1 MTTTSTFFESE
12 ETPSTVITSVP
23 KTVVVDVALVTVFT
37 SLTGTSFDFS
47 MNWITLARTG
57 LLVGMGVGAAVAGEV
72 IVLVPNSPEFRSL
85 GLYVPISVTSLLTLS
100 TFTTIFTC
108 KFVSDNTVTVDW
120 MKLGYSTTCTL
131 AMRSGVAAGY
141 LVEMYLI
148 ADDRSGKVAIASG
161 MLLDVTVFS
170 PNWLV
175 VYW

>member
-1 MTTTSTFFESE
+1 
-12 ETPSTVITSVP
+12 
-23 KTVVVDVALVTVFT
+23 
-37 SLTGTSFDFS
+37 
-47 MNWITLARTG
+47 
-57 LLVGMGVGAAVAGEV
+57 
-72 IVLVPNSPEFRSL
+72 
-85 GLYVPISVTSLLTLS
+85 
-100 TFTTIFTC
+100 
-108 KFVSDNTVTVDW
+108 